1 MLWEIRAPGAHP
13 ERDVVPP
20 GELPA
25 YNISTGRVA
34 YTFGTALDHPLAVHR
49 FEYRD
54 SLFERYD
61 TALVPLNF
69 QPLTIYPH
77 TNWRGDYQ
85 IGTFFTGETQRC
97 TKVPSEPGD
106 HETVDGTQP
115 GGSTSIYTYHMH
127 CLAAVQWPGKYIW
140 LDYSKRAQPPGNPDA
155 WVGSLVKNK
164 RDLTGNLYMRNR

>member
-25 YNISTGRVA
+25 YNIGTGRVA
-34 YTFGTALDHPLAVHR
+34 YTFGSALDHPLAVHR

-61 TALVPLNF
+61 TALVPLHF
-69 QPLTIYPH
+69 HPLTIYPH

-97 TKVPSEPGD
+97 AKVPSQPGD
-106 HETVDGTQP
+106 HETVDGSQP
-115 GGSTSIYTYHMH
+115 GGSTSIYTYHTH
-127 CLAAVQWPGKYIW
+127 RLAAVQWPGKYIW
-140 LDYSKRAQPPGNPDA
+140 LDHGWTMAT
-155 WVGSLVKNK
+155 W
-164 RDLTGNLYMRNR
+164 